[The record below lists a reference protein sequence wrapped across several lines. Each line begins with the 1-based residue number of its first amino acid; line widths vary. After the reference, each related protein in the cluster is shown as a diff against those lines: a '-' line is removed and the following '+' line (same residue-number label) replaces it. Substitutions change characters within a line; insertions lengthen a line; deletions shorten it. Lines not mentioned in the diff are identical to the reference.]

1 MSTAGQESG
10 TAAGEAALGAQAGFA
25 LGAEFGDQDRAP
37 ERIRCEWDDMA
48 SRSLPDLPDLAAL
61 PFDSERMLEGLLRWV
76 AVDSPTHEAAGVNAM
91 MDLASHELYA
101 LGAGITRLPGR
112 MGYGDCLVG
121 RLPHPTPERPGIL
134 VLGHMDTVHP
144 RGTLHIRRDGE
155 RAWGPGIF
163 DMKGGIYL
171 AFEAIR
177 QLADA
182 GIPTRLPVTVLLTS
196 DEEVGSPSTRTLIEA
211 TARRHVHVLVPEP
224 ARRDGGVVVGR
235 YAIARFRVTT
245 RGKPSH
251 AGLRLGEG
259 RSAIRE
265 MAHQIIA
272 IEGMTDEEAGFNA
285 GIVRGGEW
293 SNVVAM
299 RCEAEVLA
307 SATTEAKLA
316 EVRARM
322 QALKPL
328 AEGEVEVAEGPIRPV
343 WNTSPA
349 DRAMH
354 ALAARLAES
363 LGFEVRPQLSGG
375 GSDGNFTG
383 ALGIPTLDGLGP
395 CGEGPHT
402 PDEHIVIE
410 SLAERGR
417 LMAGLLAGLG

>member
-1 MSTAGQESG
+1 MKNQT
-10 TAAGEAALGAQAGFA
+10 
-25 LGAEFGDQDRAP
+25 
-37 ERIRCEWDDMA
+37 
-48 SRSLPDLPDLAAL
+48 LPDLAAL
-61 PFDSERMLEGLLRWV
+61 PFDAERMLDGLLRWV
-76 AVDSPTHEAAGVNAM
+76 ALESPTHDTAGVNAM
-91 MDLASHELYA
+91 MDLAAHELWA
-101 LGAGITRLPGR
+101 MGADVTRLPGQ
-112 MGYGDCLVG
+112 MGYGDCLAG
-121 RLPHPTPERPGIL
+121 RLPHPTPARPGIL

-144 RGTLHIRRDGE
+144 RGTLPIRRDGE

-163 DMKGGIYL
+163 DMKGGNYL
-171 AFEAIR
+171 ALEAIR
-177 QLADA
+177 QLAAA
-182 GIPTRLPVTVLLTS
+182 GIPTRLPITVLFTS
-196 DEEVGSPSTRTLIEA
+196 DEEVGSPSTRALIEA
-211 TARRHVHVLVPEP
+211 TARRHAHVLVPEP

-272 IEGMTDEEAGFNA
+272 IESMTDGEAGFNA

-293 SNVVAM
+293 SNVVAT
-299 RCEAEVLA
+299 RCEAEILA
-307 SATTEAKLA
+307 SATTDAKLA
-316 EVRARM
+316 EVRMRM

-328 AEGEVEVAEGPIRPV
+328 AEGEIDVTEGPIRPV
-343 WNTSPA
+343 WTTSPQ
-349 DRAMH
+349 DEAMH
-354 ALAARLAES
+354 ALAARVAGS
-363 LGFEVRPQLSGG
+363 LGFGVRPQLSGG

-395 CGEGPHT
+395 RGEGPHT
-402 PDEHIVIE
+402 PDEHIITK